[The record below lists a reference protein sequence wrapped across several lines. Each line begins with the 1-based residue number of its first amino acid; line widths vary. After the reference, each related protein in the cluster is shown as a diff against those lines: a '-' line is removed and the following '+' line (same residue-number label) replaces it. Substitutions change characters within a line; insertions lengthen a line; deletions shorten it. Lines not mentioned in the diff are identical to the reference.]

1 MALRLIYQMFSKLL
15 GWIVLRTRSDTTK
28 EIEIL
33 VLRHQLAVLQ
43 RRTPR
48 PRMSWTDRALIAA
61 LTRLLPVRR
70 RLGLLVTPATILRWH
85 RQLIARRWTTQPA
98 RPGRPAIP
106 AGLRALVVRLA
117 TENPTWGYRRIHGEL
132 AGLGYQIGASTVWTI
147 LNAAGIDPAPRRA
160 GPTWAQF
167 LRAQAH
173 AILACDLFHLD
184 TITLHRLYA
193 FFVIEHATRRVH
205 ILGVTAHPTGAWL
218 TQLARNLLM
227 DLDDADRGFRFLIRD
242 RDAKFTAAFDA
253 VFTAIDVRIIKTPVR
268 APRANAIAER
278 FVGTIRRELLDRTPD
293 HQPATRRSRAARVRT
308 PLQRP
313 PATPHARPGRSPH
326 DHSPVAQ
333 QPRSTS
339 PTTRPARRAAPRVSA
354 GRMTCDGVSGT
365 HRRLRVR
372 GPRAAGRHPLVLHD
386 RAGRLRRRHRPGSGR
401 GSGWS
406 TSGPAPWNGPGSR
419 WPTWP
424 TPAPRSPSSRPA
436 WSRCS
441 TSST

>member
-1 MALRLIYQMFSKLL
+1 MRSLRSARRAEDGQRARVAVDDVDVDDLEVGPVIHSTVWVPETVRTARDLPVRPRQVARHDPLMALRLIYQVFTKLL

-28 EIEIL
+28 DIEIL

-106 AGLRALVVRLA
+106 AGLRALVLRLA

-132 AGLGYQIGASTVWTI
+132 AGLGYRIGASTVWKI
-147 LNAAGIDPAPRRA
+147 LHNAGIDPSTRRA
-160 GPTWAQF
+160 GPSWTEF

-184 TITLHRLYA
+184 TITLRRLYA

-218 TQLARNLLM
+218 TQQARNLLM
-227 DLDDADRGFRFLIRD
+227 DLDDAG
-242 RDAKFTAAFDA
+242 
-253 VFTAIDVRIIKTPVR
+253 
-268 APRANAIAER
+268 IASGSSS
-278 FVGTIRRELLDRTPD
+278 GT
-293 HQPATRRSRAARVRT
+293 
-308 PLQRP
+308 
-313 PATPHARPGRSPH
+313 ATPSSP
-326 DHSPVAQ
+326 
-333 QPRSTS
+333 PRSTPSS
-339 PTTRPARRAAPRVSA
+339 PPSTSA
-354 GRMTCDGVSGT
+354 SSRHRCGR
-365 HRRLRVR
+365 R
-372 GPRAAGRHPLVLHD
+372 GP
-386 RAGRLRRRHRPGSGR
+386 
-401 GSGWS
+401 
-406 TSGPAPWNGPGSR
+406 T
-419 WPTWP
+419 
-424 TPAPRSPSSRPA
+424 RSPNASSA
-436 WSRCS
+436 ASAAN
-441 TSST
+441 SSTAP